1 MIGQNR
7 ARSLA
12 EGSRRG
18 GRSLV
23 SLRLWICEAPDA
35 GPPRFPARAIQ
46 RHSTVVVMAE
56 AEQFKTEGNDLYK
69 KGDYQGAIE
78 KYTQAIDA
86 APTIVAYY
94 GNRAAALFM
103 LGKHKDVITD
113 CNRAI
118 VFDPTYFKG
127 YVRKA
132 KAQLALV
139 SAQ

>member
-1 MIGQNR
+1 
-7 ARSLA
+7 
-12 EGSRRG
+12 
-18 GRSLV
+18 
-23 SLRLWICEAPDA
+23 
-35 GPPRFPARAIQ
+35 
-46 RHSTVVVMAE
+46 MAE
-56 AEQFKTEGNDLYK
+56 AEQFKTQGNDLYK

-86 APTIVAYY
+86 APTVVAYY

-139 SAQ
+139 SA